1 MTGVRLSDGE
11 GSRSLTLRPLAR
23 EGDALTVEAV
33 AADDDRRWRLV
44 GPLLLDDEAAELG
57 AWLAGL
63 PGDLTLGADEWT
75 TLTFA
80 SPVLSFAGRRVPG
93 GVVELRVSVLGM
105 VAEGAAERPGADVDA
120 DADIDA
126 DAPERRTADVV
137 LGLSLPAAAV
147 ERAAVAFVAE
157 MSALRD

>member
-1 MTGVRLSDGE
+1 MFLSDSE
-11 GSRSLTLRPLAR
+11 GSRSLALRALSR
-23 EGDALTVEAV
+23 DGDVLTVEAI
-33 AADDDRRWRLV
+33 AADGDRRWRLA
-44 GPLLLDDEAAELG
+44 GPLLHLDEAAELG

-105 VAEGAAERPGADVDA
+105 AAAGGAPPETGPQQPGASR
-120 DADIDA
+120 
-126 DAPERRTADVV
+126 PLTTDVV
-137 LGLSLPAAAV
+137 LGLDLPAPVV
-147 ERAAVAFVAE
+147 ERAAVAFVSETA
-157 MSALRD
+157 ALRA